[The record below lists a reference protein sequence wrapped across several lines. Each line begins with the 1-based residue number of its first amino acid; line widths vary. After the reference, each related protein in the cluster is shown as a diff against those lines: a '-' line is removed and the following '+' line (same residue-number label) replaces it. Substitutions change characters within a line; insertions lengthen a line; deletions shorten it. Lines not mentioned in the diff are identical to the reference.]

1 MSGYFPRQLKTTL
14 KKVVKIGLF
23 VGLFFSFI
31 ALLVRAPVLF
41 LFLCNAQGYFH
52 LISQEMHTSWKISF
66 LFCSHL
72 LVFFFSF
79 IRFELRFFFPF
90 SLILWHTKTKKFTVH
105 MPDLLVV
112 YLITWYN
119 DISLYTYVLL
129 KATADVVL
137 FSHEFKRNRH
147 LMSLL
152 CFPNNR

>member
-31 ALLVRAPVLF
+31 ALVVLAPVLF
-41 LFLCNAQGYFH
+41 LFFMQCTRVFSFDFSRNAHKLKIF
-52 LISQEMHTSWKISF
+52 LLVLFTSPCF
-66 LFCSHL
+66 LF
-72 LVFFFSF
+72 LVYSF
-79 IRFELRFFFPF
+79 WVFFPF

-105 MPDLLVV
+105 IRDLLVI

-119 DISLYTYVLL
+119 DISKYTYVLS

-137 FSHEFKRNRH
+137 FSHEFKRNCH

-152 CFPNNR
+152 CLPNNR